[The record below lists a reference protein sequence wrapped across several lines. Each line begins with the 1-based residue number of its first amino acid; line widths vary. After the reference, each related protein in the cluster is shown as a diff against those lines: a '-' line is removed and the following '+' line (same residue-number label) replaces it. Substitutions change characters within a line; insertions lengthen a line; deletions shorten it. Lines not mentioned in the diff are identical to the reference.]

1 VTQVE
6 TTAIRSVYQPVVALG
21 TRAVVGYEALARGA
35 AGSEHES
42 PVALLRAARE
52 QGRLPEVEWAC
63 RAAALEGALRA
74 RLAPPLTVFVNLEPE
89 VVTRAPQS
97 LRELVA
103 RASRELRVVVE
114 LTERSL
120 AWRPAELLRT
130 VAWVRRQGWGVAV
143 DDVGADPLS
152 LALMP
157 LLEPDVVKLDLGLLR
172 RRPDAPLAQVVAA
185 VSAHAERTG
194 ATVLAEGIE
203 TEEHLRTALAMGATL
218 GQGWLF
224 GRPGDLAQAP
234 PPPDRPV
241 VLVRPRPSVA
251 ARGSVF
257 DDVAVGQG
265 VQRSTKPL
273 LQAMSQH
280 LEVQAL
286 ACGPMT
292 LLLSSIEDA
301 RFFSPRTAAR
311 YQQVAA
317 RAALVAVLGKGM
329 PVQPVQGVRGGLLD
343 PQDPICPEWAVVV
356 VSPHFTGALVARD
369 LHDRGTA
376 EERRF
381 DYVLTYD
388 RELVLRAATALLGRL
403 VTGDPGDPGAPGVRG
418 AVAPPNEPVAVVAP
432 ALGAGGAP
440 DLYFRSAFDNAPIGM
455 AVLDTRGVVARCNTA
470 LERLLGRPA
479 DQVVGG
485 DLFGVT
491 HVADRARAEAAC
503 RSLSGAGAGTVQIAV
518 RFVHADGGV
527 VPATVTTSRVEG
539 SEGSP
544 AHLVMHVEDAAA
556 QRALEAELTHR
567 ALHDALTGLPNRG
580 LFADRLQHAL
590 ARAARRAHDTTVLFL
605 DLDGFKAV
613 NDSHGHHVGDL
624 VLVEAAHRVQ
634 GLLRPGDTAAR
645 WGGDEFT
652 VLCEGT
658 GPGQADGIA
667 ERLREALAVPMS
679 VAGRS
684 LVVSATI
691 GTASAQDVADGI
703 DGPGLVRS
711 ADAAMYA
718 LKGAGRGS
726 AATTAPEDAGS
737 RARGAVSGGRA

>member
-1 VTQVE
+1 MTQVE
-6 TTAIRSVYQPVVALG
+6 TTAIRSVYQPVVSLG

-63 RAAALEGALRA
+63 RAAAVEGALRA
-74 RLAPPLTVFVNLEPE
+74 RLASPLTLFVNLEPE
-89 VVTRAPQS
+89 VMTSPPAAVRHLVERAG
-97 LRELVA
+97 
-103 RASRELRVVVE
+103 RELRVVVE

-120 AWRPAELLRT
+120 AWRPADLLRT
-130 VAWVRRQGWGVAV
+130 VAWVRSQGWGVAV

-194 ATVLAEGIE
+194 ATVLAEGVE

-224 GRPGDLAQAP
+224 GRPGDLAAP
-234 PPPDRPV
+234 PPAPDRPV
-241 VLVRPRPSVA
+241 VMVRPRRPVA
-251 ARGSVF
+251 PRGSVF
-257 DDVAVGQG
+257 EDVAVGQV

-280 LEVQAL
+280 LEGQAL

-292 LLLSSIEDA
+292 VLLSSIEDA
-301 RFFSPRTAAR
+301 RFFSPGTAAR

-329 PVQPVQGVRGGLLD
+329 PVEPVQGVRGGLLD
-343 PQDPICPEWAVVV
+343 PDDPICPEWAVVV

-369 LHDRGTA
+369 LHDRGRA
-376 EERRF
+376 ADRRF

-388 RELVLRAATALLGRL
+388 RELVLRAATALLGRV
-403 VTGDPGDPGAPGVRG
+403 VTGYPGAAVVLG
-418 AVAPPNEPVAVVAP
+418 AVPPPEDDAGLAAPPPLV
-432 ALGAGGAP
+432 GGAP
-440 DLYFRSAFDNAPIGM
+440 DVDFRSAFENAPIGM
-455 AVLDTRGVVARCNTA
+455 AVLDTRGVVVRCNTA

-479 DQVVGG
+479 EQVVGG

-491 HVADRARAEAAC
+491 HVEDRARAVAAC
-503 RSLSGAGAGTVQIAV
+503 RSLTGPGTVQIAV

-527 VPATVTTSRVEG
+527 VPVTVTTSRVEADG
-539 SEGSP
+539 DQP
-544 AHLVMHVEDAAA
+544 AQLVMHVEDAAA

-580 LFADRLQHAL
+580 LFSDRLDHAL
-590 ARAARRAHDTTVLFL
+590 ARAARQARDTSVLFL

-613 NDSHGHHVGDL
+613 NDTHGHHVGDL

-658 GPGQADGIA
+658 SRAQADGIA
-667 ERLREALAVPMS
+667 DRLRAALAVPMS

-684 LVVSATI
+684 LVLHATI
-691 GTASAQDVADGI
+691 GTACAQDVPDGA
-703 DGPGLVRS
+703 DGPGLLRA

-718 LKGAGRGS
+718 LKGAGS
-726 AATTAPEDAGS
+726 PAPTTPAPR
-737 RARGAVSGGRA
+737 RA

>member
-6 TTAIRSVYQPVVALG
+6 TAAIRSVYQPVVALG

-42 PVALLRAARE
+42 PVALLRAAGE

-103 RASRELRVVVE
+103 RAGRELRVVVE

-224 GRPGDLAQAP
+224 GRPGDLAQP
-234 PPPDRPV
+234 PPPPERPV
-241 VLVRPRPSVA
+241 VLVRPRPPVA

-369 LHDRGTA
+369 LRDRGTA

-388 RELVLRAATALLGRL
+388 RELVLRAAAALLGRL
-403 VTGDPGDPGAPGVRG
+403 VTGDPGAPGVQG
-418 AVAPPNEPVAVVAP
+418 AAAPPDEPVAVPAP
-432 ALGAGGAP
+432 ALGASGAP

-455 AVLDTRGVVARCNTA
+455 AVLDTRGVVVRCNTA

-479 DQVVGG
+479 DQVLGG

-503 RSLSGAGAGTVQIAV
+503 RSLSAEGAETVQIAV

-544 AHLVMHVEDAAA
+544 AHLVMHIEDAAA

-580 LFADRLQHAL
+580 LFADRLEHAL

-613 NDSHGHHVGDL
+613 NDTHGHHVGDL

-658 GPGQADGIA
+658 GPGQAEGIA
-667 ERLREALAVPMS
+667 ERLREALALPMS

-691 GTASAQDVADGI
+691 GTASAQDVPDGA
-703 DGPGLVRS
+703 DGPGLVRA

-718 LKGAGRGS
+718 LKGAGRS
-726 AATTAPEDAGS
+726 SPAASDGAGS
-737 RARGAVSGGRA
+737 GPGGAVGRGRA